1 MVLGIEVAGRWS
13 LEARQFVGL
22 LAKAKARQEGWLLRR
37 RAEQAWR
44 MRWASLIAVQVAR
57 AVAESWLELPRASG
71 ADGDTPLTH
80 DVEVDF
86 QHVGLAL

>member
-13 LEARQFVGL
+13 EEARQFVGL

-44 MRWASLIAVQVAR
+44 MRWSSISACSAAR
-57 AVAESWLELPRASG
+57 AVAESWLELPRVSG
-71 ADGDTPLTH
+71 ADGDTPLKY
-80 DVEVDF
+80 DVERDF
-86 QHVGLAL
+86 QHVTPTF